1 MRTKLPLTG
10 IALLVGTMR
19 YFLIIFSCLILA
31 GYLLMKE
38 RDVLR
43 LHGDELE
50 IGVDADWIGV
60 CIASAHELPDI
71 QIGAFTRTTCWQ
83 GAEVPSGSI
92 YLAYLLRNG
101 ECIRQS
107 LRGEFLEV
115 GWYETRCFPRAELE
129 GAKLVRVGEAYQI
142 RHEPVSDR

>member
-1 MRTKLPLTG
+1 
-10 IALLVGTMR
+10 MR
-19 YFLIIFSCLILA
+19 YFVIIFACLI
-31 GYLLMKE
+31 GISYLVM
-38 RDVLR
+38 RNQDILR
-43 LHGDELE
+43 LNGDELAV
-50 IGVDADWIGV
+50 GVDADWTGV
-60 CIASAHELPDI
+60 CIASAHEIPDI
-71 QIGAFTRTTCWQ
+71 QIEAFARTTCWQ

-142 RHEPVSDR
+142 RHEPVSGQ